1 MSKKTN
7 IYEYLQTEAIS
18 GTLNKSDL
26 AFFRKVCRWYS
37 KTFHTPLHIVM
48 ECKQVQWDEVLL
60 SYYEENMNDLP
71 YNQVFDIACQEYI
84 PELAQEFDKE
94 NEEYAEALVEEQQR
108 TLERKKKKQQTPKPP
123 ETKGEKDVD
132 SAEKTPEA
140 PKPPEMK
147 MSFDDEEV

>member
-1 MSKKTN
+1 MNKKTN

-18 GTLNKSDL
+18 GTLNRSDL

-37 KTFHTPLHIVM
+37 KTFHTPLHTVM
-48 ECKQVQWDEVLL
+48 ECKVVQWDEILL
-60 SYYEENMNDLP
+60 SYYEENMSDLP
-71 YNQVFDIACQEYI
+71 YNQVYDIACQEYI
-84 PELAQEFDKE
+84 PELADQYEKE

-108 TLERKKKKQQTPKPP
+108 TVERRKKKQEAKAKAEPKVEEPK
-123 ETKGEKDVD
+123 EQ
-132 SAEKTPEA
+132 